1 MCPLVEGPGTKLWAI
16 VTGDRLRVS
25 ADVGDAIELFD
36 DSGAREAQ
44 RRDQSRTVSV
54 VLINDRQCTEPSPIF
69 KPIGDEVHGPAL
81 VSLLRY
87 LKGAAL
93 LACQFLAPLAPHLEF
108 QISVESINEFLTHRP
123 AFALQEYR

>member
-44 RRDQSRTVSV
+44 CRDQSRTVSV
-54 VLINDRQCTEPSPIF
+54 VLINDRQCTEPSPVF
-69 KPIGDEVHGPAL
+69 EPIGDEVHGPAL
-81 VSLLRY
+81 VSLPRY
-87 LKGAAL
+87 LKGAAW
-93 LACQFLAPLAPHLEF
+93 LACQFFPSLGPHLELQF
-108 QISVESINEFLTHRP
+108 TVESVNEFLTHRP
-123 AFALQEYR
+123 AFPLQEYR